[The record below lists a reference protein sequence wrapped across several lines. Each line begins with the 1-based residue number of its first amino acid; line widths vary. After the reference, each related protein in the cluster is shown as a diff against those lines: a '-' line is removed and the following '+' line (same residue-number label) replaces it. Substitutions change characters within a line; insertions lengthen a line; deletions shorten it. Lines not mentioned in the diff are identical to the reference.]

1 MIFEKYTSTVLIL
14 YLCQGIAA
22 AGPSAASSTEKE
34 YYVAVSG
41 SDRSSGSRQHPWATL
56 AHASQALVLGAGGTT
71 VHVAPGTYNGDVVT
85 TATGTPTAR
94 VRFLSDQ
101 QGGAKIVGDGSSVGA
116 WVNGS
121 INTSAIPT
129 IGNYVDIVG
138 FDISGNQNSSAG
150 IVNYA
155 SSVHILS
162 NAVHDVGI
170 ASCGT
175 SRGVS
180 GIVAGANYQA
190 SNEWVDG
197 NMVYNVPT
205 NMANVPAGCTDVVGI
220 YFANAGGHA
229 YNNLIY
235 DIAEHGMQTNHYA
248 TGVAFANN
256 TVFHNGFGPLATGS
270 VCHGDGII
278 LSGSEGIVDYST
290 IINNISY
297 DNCNYGIRDYN
308 STGPHNLYANNLL
321 FRNGSGDNEIFFQC
335 NPACK
340 RTAVRTLK
348 VDPQFVSYQPDGSG
362 NYRLRAGSPAI
373 DQGTI
378 RCALDSQKACVPKED
393 ADMAQRPVNG
403 TWDIG
408 AYEFG
413 ATKMDVKADHS
424 RNSKSELTPR

>member
-1 MIFEKYTSTVLIL
+1 MGRE
-14 YLCQGIAA
+14 
-22 AGPSAASSTEKE
+22 
-34 YYVAVSG
+34 
-41 SDRSSGSRQHPWATL
+41 
-56 AHASQALVLGAGGTT
+56 
-71 VHVAPGTYNGDVVT
+71 
-85 TATGTPTAR
+85 
-94 VRFLSDQ
+94 
-101 QGGAKIVGDGSSVGA
+101 IVGDGSSLGA

-170 ASCGT
+170 TSCGT

-205 NMANVPAGCTDVVGI
+205 KMANVPAGCTDVVGI

-278 LSGSEGIVDYST
+278 MSDDGITLNNSS

-308 STGPHNLYANNLL
+308 STGPDNLYANNLI
-321 FRNGSGDNEIFFQC
+321 FNNGSGPDDVFFQC
-335 NPACK
+335 NPGCGRA
-340 RTAVRTLK
+340 AVGSIQVAPEF
-348 VDPQFVSYQPDGSG
+348 VDYQPDGTG
-362 NYRLRAGSPAI
+362 NYQLVAASSAINAGTTNCATGSP
-373 DQGTI
+373 QP
-378 RCALDSQKACVPKED
+378 SCVPNIDFEGGP
-393 ADMAQRPVNG
+393 RPIG
-403 TWDIG
+403 GAWDIG

-413 ATKMDVKADHS
+413 APAAT
-424 RNSKSELTPR
+424 NWPWQ